1 MNAILNELP
10 LLFTVM
16 GLALLIGL
24 LLAPLETL
32 GWWAGWIE
40 GDETDKPMAEPD
52 NKPTEPDNIR
62 GYIVYLTGI
71 SGVSGDV
78 FLPEEARFLER
89 MDDALDDYVVVKD
102 VYPYSVRNEALT
114 GQRVFAR
121 VWRFALNMKLSGR
134 GVLRSPG
141 FLINL
146 RNLFQVMVSADRRY
160 GPLYNTGFAR
170 LIVRTLL
177 HYGYE
182 RGSGMPVYLLG
193 YSGGGQIA
201 IGSVPYLKNML
212 RAPVTVVSLGGALGA
227 DPGALD
233 VEHIYHLYGKRDG
246 VQRLAWILSPSRWH
260 LGRWEILPFSRWNQA
275 RRQGKMTF
283 LYMGDMR
290 HNGKEGYLDDEH
302 SATGD
307 GRSNMVVTLERI
319 TSIVREH
326 DAKYNYPVAA

>member
-1 MNAILNELP
+1 MSELP
-10 LLFTVM
+10 LIFTVA
-16 GLALLIGL
+16 GLALLVGL

-40 GDETDKPMAEPD
+40 GDETDRPMDEPADKPPV
-52 NKPTEPDNIR
+52 PDNIR

-78 FLPEEARFLER
+78 FLPEEERFLER
-89 MDDALDDYVVVKD
+89 LDASLDDYVVVKD

-121 VWRFALNMKLSGR
+121 VWRFALNMKLSGKGLQR
-134 GVLRSPG
+134 WLG

-146 RNLFQVMVSADRRY
+146 RNVFQVMVSADRRY

-170 LIVRTLL
+170 LIVRSLL
-177 HYGYE
+177 HHGYE
-182 RGSGMPVYLLG
+182 RSSGMPVYLLG

-212 RAPVTVVSLGGALGA
+212 RAPVTVVSLGGAMGA
-227 DPGALD
+227 DPGAED

-246 VQRLAWILSPSRWH
+246 VQRLGWILSPSRWH
-260 LGRWEILPFSRWNQA
+260 IGRWDILPLSRWNHA
-275 RRQGKMTF
+275 RREGKMTF
-283 LYMGDMR
+283 LFMGDMR
-290 HNGKEGYLDDEH
+290 HNGKEGYLDNEH

-307 GRSNMVVTLERI
+307 GRSNLTVTVERI
-319 TSIVREH
+319 VGIVREH
-326 DAKYNYPVAA
+326 DATYYHPAAA